1 MKNENNFDE
10 FDNILFEYYKNNRNV
25 PLSTQKAIQ
34 TAFTKERKKNTVT
47 PITILKKVAILIVSI
62 SVVTASTVFAKD
74 IINFINKIFNNSNPG
89 VDTAVQNGYVQNV
102 DMDFIEC
109 NNIGVKVD
117 YVLMDDYNLDIS
129 FVYKYYDEKFAV
141 NNINFSDITI
151 KDENDNILYDMYT
164 NSNID
169 TSTNILYNYSTLKED
184 AEQIDDFTIRNSLL
198 VSSNKFPHSKIL
210 FINISGIDINI
221 NNKINHIEGNW
232 SFSINLGNKF
242 IYRTTSQYNVTNNS
256 YINNISTIVSDT
268 SLAIELHLNT
278 LLNNDFV
285 LKRGN
290 ITLKDTNNNNYL
302 YTQISSGNSLEES
315 KTYSSIITLT
325 YPITVYNNTDH
336 LFLHIELDKD
346 KFIDLELFK
355 N

>member
-10 FDNILFEYYKNNRNV
+10 FDNMLFEYYKNNKNV
-25 PLSTQKAIQ
+25 PLSTQKAIK

-47 PITILKKVAILIVSI
+47 PITILKRVAILIVSI
-62 SVVTASTVFAKD
+62 SIVTASTVFAKD

-89 VDTAVQNGYVQNV
+89 VDTAVENGYVQNV
-102 DMDFIEC
+102 DMDFIKC
-109 NNIGVKVD
+109 NDVGIKVD

-129 FVYKYYDEKFAV
+129 FVYKYYDEKSAID
-141 NNINFSDITI
+141 NINFSDITI
-151 KDENDNILYDMYT
+151 KDEKDNILYNMYT

-184 AEQIDDFTIRNSLL
+184 AEQVDDFTFRNSLL
-198 VSSNKFPHSKIL
+198 VSSNKFPHSTLL
-210 FINISGIDINI
+210 FISISGINI
-221 NNKINHIEGNW
+221 NMDNNINHIEGNW
-232 SFSINLGNKF
+232 NFSINLENKF

-256 YINNISTIVSDT
+256 YIDNISTIVSNT
-268 SLAIELHLNT
+268 SLVIELQLNT

-290 ITLKDTNNNNYL
+290 ITLKDNNNNNYL
-302 YTQISSGNSLEES
+302 YTQISSGNNLEQS
-315 KTYSSIITLT
+315 KPYNSIITLT
-325 YPITVYNNTDH
+325 YPITTYTNVNH

-346 KFIDLELFK
+346 KNIDLELFK